1 VLKIALLVL
10 IAISVPVFAFAEP
23 MIELS
28 STQTQINSLDTV
40 LVVGKVTG
48 VATFKPV
55 TLTVTSPDGV
65 VVYSP
70 NLTVNTDG
78 TFRWLIQPTLPSF
91 QIGVYTV
98 TASHEE
104 IGNVAKIQ
112 FTVIG
117 SNPIPK
123 SPVVKSPESN
133 MVDNTPKSN
142 LADKIP
148 NPITLSTKFENG
160 GNKVT
165 LIGSTTSSVT
175 DITYRITSPNGNLIS
190 VGQIT
195 PDADGGFSTE
205 IVTGG
210 PQWKENGMYTITANQ
225 GLSSEHKQTIQ
236 IEIDNGVV
244 VPEFGSIAVMI
255 LAVAIISII
264 AVSSKS
270 RLVIPRY

>member
-10 IAISVPVFAFAEP
+10 ISISIPITAFAEP
-23 MIELS
+23 MIELN
-28 STQTQINSLDTV
+28 TAQTQINSLDTV

-48 VATFKPV
+48 VAAFKPV

-70 NLTVNTDG
+70 NLPVNNDG
-78 TFRWLIQPTLPSF
+78 TFRWLIQPPLPSF
-91 QIGVYTV
+91 QIGVYTI
-98 TASHEE
+98 TASHDDVTNDAQIE
-104 IGNVAKIQ
+104 

-117 SNPIPK
+117 SSPIPK
-123 SPVVKSPESN
+123 ASVTPLPDSN
-133 MVDNTPKSN
+133 TVNKTPS
-142 LADKIP
+142 A
-148 NPITLSTKFENG
+148 ITLSTKFDSG
-160 GNKVT
+160 GNKIT

-175 DITYRITSPNGNLIS
+175 DITYKIASPNGNLIS
-190 VGQIT
+190 IGQIT
-195 PDADGGFSTE
+195 PDANGKFSTE
-205 IVTGG
+205 IIIGG
-210 PQWKENGMYTITANQ
+210 SQWKENGLYTITANQ

-236 IEIDNGVV
+236 VEIDNGVV

-255 LAVAIISII
+255 LAVAIVSII